1 MAIIVRLLQNH
12 ESNLANSF
20 FNQVYGVNRSP
31 EHFDWEFIN
40 GPFGKAIYIVALDD
54 ASPSDQ
60 PKVVGIQCAIPIEF
74 IHTDGNAIRTA
85 KSEDTLVD
93 PNYRGQKI
101 FERMY
106 ELLFEECRKAGIKYI
121 WGFTPAQKAFE
132 RIGFEIPFKT
142 EQALVVYNPI
152 AAYRYL
158 KNLNAKNTTTD
169 KLKILGLSLLAWVKG
184 FSMPSRSLN
193 LVEVPILDKTDLFG
207 TLYRGKNYYG
217 LNENSAYLKWRL
229 LDNPFGNHYQCF
241 QLNHEGEVL
250 ADVIVNHRENVSY
263 VEQLYYR
270 ADIDVDHLLR
280 TLSKK
285 CRAEGAN
292 LLRAFCFSTN
302 EILSEQGQAISSAG
316 FTYLKRGSFFVWKS
330 LDPANQI
337 KPEQL
342 LLNRLFTQGNL

>member
-1 MAIIVRLLQNH
+1 MAIIVRLLQDH
-12 ESNLANSF
+12 EANLANLF
-20 FNQVYGVNRSP
+20 FNQVYGVNRSS
-31 EHFDWEFIN
+31 EHFNWEFIN

-54 ASPSDQ
+54 TSPSDQ

-74 IHTDGNAIRTA
+74 IHTSGSTILTA

-106 ELLFEECRKAGIKYI
+106 ELLFDECRKAGIKYI

-142 EQALVVYNPI
+142 EQALVVYKPI
-152 AAYRYL
+152 AAYHYL

-193 LVEVPILDKTDLFG
+193 LVEVPIEDKRDFFG
-207 TLYRGKNYYG
+207 RLYQGRNYYG

-229 LDNPFGNHYQCF
+229 LDNPFGNHYKYF
-241 QLNHEGEVL
+241 QLKDGEEVV
-250 ADVIVNHRENVSY
+250 ADVVINHRENVSY
-263 VEQLYYR
+263 LEQLYYR
-270 ADIDVDHLLR
+270 ADLDVNQLLI

-292 LLRAFCFSTN
+292 LLRAFCFSSN
-302 EILSEQGQAISSAG
+302 EILSKQGQAISSAG

-330 LDPANQI
+330 LDPTNQI